1 MGELHFRFDV
11 LPRRDGGW
19 AYLLFRN
26 GERLWSEGDLVKF
39 PTEGAARE
47 AAGEAVRRLFARNKK
62 PPQSPAA

>member
-39 PTEGAARE
+39 PTEE
-47 AAGEAVRRLFARNKK
+47 AASEAVRQLFARNKNL
-62 PPQSPAA
+62 PQSSAT

>member
-39 PTEGAARE
+39 PTEE
-47 AAGEAVRRLFARNKK
+47 AAGGAVRRLFARNKNL
-62 PPQSPAA
+62 PQSPAG

>member
-11 LPRRDGGW
+11 LPRKDGGW

-39 PTEGAARE
+39 STEDAARE
-47 AAGEAVRRLFARNKK
+47 AAGEAVRQLFARSKNL
-62 PPQSPAA
+62 PQSPAA